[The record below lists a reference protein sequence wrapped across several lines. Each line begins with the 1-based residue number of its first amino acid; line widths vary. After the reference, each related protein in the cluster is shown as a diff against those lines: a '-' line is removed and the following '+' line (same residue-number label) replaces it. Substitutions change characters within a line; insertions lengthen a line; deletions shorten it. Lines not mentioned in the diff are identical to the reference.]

1 MKRFSVLR
9 IMAIAVLSLS
19 VSCCNSSKNIFD
31 CPVDMA
37 SPVETDALTG
47 HPVTFNKQPAMQ
59 IINLHTVDSFLV
71 VKANVKESAKQMFVF
86 NLRDKE
92 YAGSFI
98 TRGRG
103 AGELLKAI
111 AYDEYSGILYGAD
124 MEDKLFQYDMS
135 GIL

>member
-1 MKRFSVLR
+1 MLR

-37 SPVETDALTG
+37 APVETDALTG
-47 HPVTFNKQPAMQ
+47 HPVTFNEQPAMQ

-71 VKANVKESAKQMFVF
+71 VKANVKESAKQIFVF

-98 TRGRG
+98 TRGRE
-103 AGELLKAI
+103 AGELLKP
-111 AYDEYSGILYGAD
+111 IL
-124 MEDKLFQYDMS
+124 
-135 GIL
+135 